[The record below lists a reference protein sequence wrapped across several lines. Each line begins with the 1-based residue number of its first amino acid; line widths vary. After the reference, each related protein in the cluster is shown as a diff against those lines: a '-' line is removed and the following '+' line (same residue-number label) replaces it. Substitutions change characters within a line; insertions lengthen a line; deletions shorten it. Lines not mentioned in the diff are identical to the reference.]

1 MFMKRIS
8 TLFTSTMARRPAH
21 EDWLARSGTIAE
33 LERRQRE
40 ILRARFSGW

>member
-8 TLFTSTMARRPAH
+8 ALFANARTRTTQNA
-21 EDWLARSGTIAE
+21 WLAESGSLAE